1 MGPARRL
8 LALLCAMV
16 LLLTASPAVTANA
29 EPARARQAIRPI
41 IFVHGFFGS
50 GSQFQ
55 TQAKRFAGNGYPA
68 THIEGHDY
76 DSLFANNTMEQV
88 HAALDQRIARLKA
101 ATGADKVELVGH
113 SLGTR
118 VSQEY
123 LNGSAARAAN
133 VAHYVNVD
141 GGGAEALPGGVPTL
155 AIWGEGNDGSITG
168 ATNVRHP
175 NESHVETATSAASF
189 AEMYRFFNGTAP
201 ATTQVVPQAGTIQ
214 IAGRAV
220 LFPYNVGYTGGNA
233 RLEVYELDP
242 ATGRPTGTGPVANVA
257 LTGDGSFGPFTGSPT
272 AFYEFRIIRTDTERR
287 HHHYVPPL
295 RRTDLSLRLMG
306 SDPGSLVDGLV
317 ERNAAHSALLAY
329 RNKEWWGDQ
338 GANGDTL
345 SLNGTNVLTAT
356 TAARSK
362 RAIGLFAYDW
372 RSDRRTNV
380 NQSIGLFPILPF
392 MTGADIYLPASAQAN
407 GTVTIETRQ
416 RGGSRTARLAIPNWP
431 SNVHTST
438 VYLDDYTQ

>member
-1 MGPARRL
+1 
-8 LALLCAMV
+8 
-16 LLLTASPAVTANA
+16 
-29 EPARARQAIRPI
+29 
-41 IFVHGFFGS
+41 
-50 GSQFQ
+50 
-55 TQAKRFAGNGYPA
+55 
-68 THIEGHDY
+68 
-76 DSLFANNTMEQV
+76 MEAV

-141 GGGAEALPGGVPTL
+141 GGGATALPGGVPTL
-155 AIWGEGNDGSITG
+155 AIWGEGNTGSITG

-175 NESHVETATSAASF
+175 DESHVETASSAASF
-189 AEMYRFFNGTAP
+189 AEMYRFFNGSAP
-201 ATTQVVPQAGTIQ
+201 ATTDVTPQSGQIQ

-242 ATGRPTGTGPVANVA
+242 ATGRPTGQAPVANFT

-272 AFYEFRIIRTDTERR
+272 AFYEFRVIRTDTNRR

-295 RRTDLSLRLMG
+295 RRTDLTVRLLG
-306 SDPGSLVDGLV
+306 SDPGSVIDALV
-317 ERNAAHSALLAY
+317 ERNAAHTALLAF

-345 SLNGTNVLTAT
+345 SLNGTNVLTAST
-356 TAARSK
+356 SPRSK
-362 RAIGLFAYDW
+362 RAIGVFAYDW
-372 RSDRRTNV
+372 RSNRQTNV

-392 MTGADIYLPASAQAN
+392 MTGADVYLPASPQAT
-407 GTVTIETRQ
+407 GTVSLETRQ
-416 RGGSRTARLAIPNWP
+416 RGGGTTTRLAIPNWP
-431 SNVHTST
+431 SDVHTST
-438 VYLDDYTQ
+438 VYFDDYTR